1 MTARQAGA
9 PGSAPARPAV
19 GPTAT
24 GSTAPAAPTRPAAR
38 AGFAWGFAFDAQGQL
53 RTGLFISLLSV
64 WLLVGVFSYLNFY
77 TRRRYFSI
85 WTVAWLFYA
94 LYLTISYSLY
104 WSTGS
109 FTGEAWWA
117 TMVKQWCISTAA
129 VFMLWGGLR
138 FLGKK
143 VRQISLSLFLCFL
156 FFWSFVATYPWPGW
170 AWLGRLDRLSLQLPI
185 FVLIGG
191 SSLVTVWGFL
201 QYRRRRKYLGAG
213 LLCCGFTLWG
223 LFVAAYP
230 FMEQLSDYMSTGF
243 FLASVLQMFIAVNM
257 IILVLEQLRY
267 LRERRAAFRLR
278 NQEQETVHLKKRVIL
293 TEERYRLLFE
303 QSTEPIVITTQDDL
317 RIVGLN
323 PAAARVLG
331 MASEQAQHTSL
342 LQWFAPTGA
351 ALSGAGRGRFWFD
364 SLCKQRLHALHR
376 KDGSQVKVEV
386 VGSAVDFAGETAFQF
401 YLREVT
407 ERSRLE
413 QQLRQ
418 AEKLSG
424 LGQMVSGV
432 VHELNNPLAVCS
444 GITDALLEDPAL
456 PKQDR
461 EYVQIAARE
470 CQRAARLLRNF
481 LNLAREG
488 GSEKQPIKL
497 NEIIRNVVELRRG
510 DFRKQRVDLLLEL
523 DEQLPDALAS
533 VDQIQQILII
543 LINNA
548 MQAMIALARP
558 GRLRIATRLQPEAI
572 LIVVEDSGPGV
583 PVDLRS
589 KIFEPFFTT
598 KPVGEGTGLG
608 LSLAHTFVLEHHGC
622 ILCDDSPL
630 GGARFTVQLPQTLGP
645 AARFASAP
653 QEALLGPRPAAVTGR
668 LGPAVN

>member
-1 MTARQAGA
+1 MQLGL
-9 PGSAPARPAV
+9 
-19 GPTAT
+19 
-24 GSTAPAAPTRPAAR
+24 
-38 AGFAWGFAFDAQGQL
+38 AGFTWSFGFDAQGQL
-53 RTGLFISLLSV
+53 RAGLFISLLSV
-64 WLLVGVFSYLNFY
+64 WLLVGVFSYLNCY

-94 LYLTISYSLY
+94 LYLTISYSRY
-104 WSTGS
+104 WLNGG
-109 FTGEAWWA
+109 FKGEAWWA
-117 TMVKQWCISTAA
+117 IMFKQWCISTAA

-138 FLGKK
+138 FLGNK
-143 VRQISLSLFLCFL
+143 VRQVSLSLFLCFL
-156 FFWSFVATYPWPGW
+156 FLWSFVASYPWPAW

-185 FVLIGG
+185 FVLIGC

-230 FMEQLSDYMSTGF
+230 FMEQLSDFMSTGF

-257 IILVLEQLRY
+257 IILVLEQVRY
-267 LRERRAAFRLR
+267 LREKRAAYLLR
-278 NQEQETVHLKKRVIL
+278 SQERETVRLKSRITL

-331 MASEQAQHTSL
+331 LASEEAHHASL
-342 LQWFAPTGA
+342 LQWFAPAPA
-351 ALSGAGRGRFWFD
+351 APSEAARGRFWFD
-364 SLCKQRLHALHR
+364 SLCKQRLRALYR
-376 KDGSQVKVEV
+376 KDGSEVKVEV

-424 LGQMVSGV
+424 LGQMISGV
-432 VHELNNPLAVCS
+432 VHELNNPLTVCL
-444 GITDALLEDPAL
+444 GFMEVLLGDAAL

-461 EYVQIAARE
+461 EYAQLAAHE

-488 GSEKQPIKL
+488 GPEKKPIKL
-497 NEIIRNVVELRRG
+497 NEIVRNVVELRRA
-510 DFRKQRVDLLLEL
+510 DFRKHRVELLLDL
-523 DEQLPDALAS
+523 DEQLPDPLAS
-533 VDQIQQILII
+533 ADQIQQIIII

-548 MQAMIALARP
+548 LQALSPLARA
-558 GRLRIATRLQPEAI
+558 GRLRLATRLQAGAI
-572 LIVVEDSGPGV
+572 LIVVEDNGPGV

-589 KIFEPFFTT
+589 KVFEPFFTT
-598 KPVGEGTGLG
+598 KPLGEGTGLG
-608 LSLAHTFVLEHHGC
+608 LSLAHTFVVEHHGC
-622 ILCDDSPL
+622 IFCDNSPL
-630 GGARFTVQLPQTLGP
+630 GGARFTVELPQILRP
-645 AARFASAP
+645 AARAASP
-653 QEALLGPRPAAVTGR
+653 TQEALRGQRPAAVTGQPG
-668 LGPAVN
+668 LAVN